1 MILAKLLRSVHHG
14 SRERKMG
21 VFEMVVLIVFIGCL
35 TGMVD
40 SYFKSKA
47 KSKQQD
53 GVTECIQ
60 RIEALEQKLRGNLE
74 KRIANL
80 EDLLTDREF
89 EFDRRLRGQDER
101 RDKL

>member
-1 MILAKLLRSVHHG
+1 
-14 SRERKMG
+14 MG

-60 RIEALEQKLRGNLE
+60 RIEALEQK
-74 KRIANL
+74 
-80 EDLLTDREF
+80 
-89 EFDRRLRGQDER
+89 
-101 RDKL
+101 